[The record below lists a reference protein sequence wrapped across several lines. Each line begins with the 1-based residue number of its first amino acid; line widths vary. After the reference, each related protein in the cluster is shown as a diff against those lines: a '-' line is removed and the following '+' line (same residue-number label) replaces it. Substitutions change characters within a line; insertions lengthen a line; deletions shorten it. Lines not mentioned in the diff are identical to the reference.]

1 MFNNINIYWINLERA
16 QHRKEKMLNLFQE
29 HNLTHK
35 RIEAIDGL
43 KINENEIKSQ
53 YKVNEKMNVFEI
65 ACALTHLKAIQ
76 DAYDNNLEN
85 VLIFED
91 DVNFEYLKYQ
101 TIPIEE
107 LLKKLIELKGECLQL
122 AMINQRKII
131 PSLIKNKN
139 RLIKFNSDGAQ
150 AYLLTRQGMKT
161 VLDNFHTQ
169 KYLEVSE
176 HMIFKV
182 ANNYVVKPYF
192 SYEFYKNNTSYIRE
206 NNKSAHATQT
216 WSKLLWDKY
225 YLSKDNNE

>member
-1 MFNNINIYWINLERA
+1 MFKNINIYWINLERA
-16 QHRKEKMLNLFQE
+16 QYRKEKMLNLFQE
-29 HNLTHK
+29 HKLTHK

-53 YKVNEKMNVFEI
+53 YKVNKKMNVFEI

-76 DAYDNNLEN
+76 EAYDNNLEN

-101 TIPIEE
+101 TVSIEE
-107 LLKKLIELKGECLQL
+107 LLKELIELKGECIQL
-122 AMINQRKII
+122 AMINQRKTI

-139 RLIKFNSDGAQ
+139 KLIKFNSNGAQ

-161 VLDNFHTQ
+161 VLDNFHTL

-216 WSKLLWDKY
+216 WSKLLWDEY